1 MNPVYLLF
9 LVTFSAGVSADRVL
23 LASSTDKYGI
33 VGAISL
39 GNGSTAVTG
48 FVSAGRAVD
57 TIGAVTALVQ
67 IFDNRM
73 HRRLGLDLI
82 GCSFTRRS

>member
-1 MNPVYLLF
+1 MNAVYLF
-9 LVTFSAGVSADRVL
+9 SLVAFVAGVNADRAL

-33 VGAISL
+33 VGAVSL
-39 GNGSTAVTG
+39 GNGSAAVTG
-48 FVSAGRAVD
+48 FISAGRTAD
-57 TIGAVTALVQ
+57 TTGAVTALVQ

-82 GCSFTRRS
+82 VCTFTHHT